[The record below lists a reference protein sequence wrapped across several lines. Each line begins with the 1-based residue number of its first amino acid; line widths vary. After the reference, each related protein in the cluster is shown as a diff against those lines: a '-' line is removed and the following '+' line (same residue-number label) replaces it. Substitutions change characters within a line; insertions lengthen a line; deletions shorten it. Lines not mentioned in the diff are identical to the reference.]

1 MKRAIQEAVKLSHI
15 DINRKL
21 YASAVT
27 VETAYVL
34 AQRKDEEDERKGY
47 NNIPIG
53 STTLKR
59 TRVQYFQL
67 EAEAL
72 RIVRFLTKEDNSV
85 CRAQKITIY
94 NDAKNMGTFMKSDMN
109 NRKNPRLF
117 KMLDKTMMYIF
128 R

>member
-47 NNIPIG
+47 NVISVDS
-53 STTLKR
+53 STFK
-59 TRVQYFQL
+59 
-67 EAEAL
+67 
-72 RIVRFLTKEDNSV
+72 
-85 CRAQKITIY
+85 RAQV
-94 NDAKNMGTFMKSDMN
+94 
-109 NRKNPRLF
+109 
-117 KMLDKTMMYIF
+117 
-128 R
+128 